1 MIFRQPFFIILLE
14 RLNTMSASGFAIS
27 EYHDIKPIYQKLEKL
42 VSLPLQHIA
51 PQKMQEYMDFYNQ
64 KCPNSKAVYE
74 KAQQYIPGGV
84 QHNLAFN
91 HPFPLAFNK
100 ADGAYLYDIDGNSY
114 IDFLQAGG
122 PTVLGSNYA
131 SVREKAIAL
140 INECGPS
147 TGLLHEY
154 EYKLAELIC
163 KHIPSVE
170 KFRMLGSG
178 TEAVMGALRLARIKT
193 GKKKIIKIGGAY
205 HGWSDQMV
213 YDLRIPG
220 TRFFD
225 AKGIPF
231 MMHWH
236 TQAVPPNDIEG
247 LESTL
252 KWNQLRGGT
261 AAVILEPLGPE
272 SGTYPVY
279 KEFAQQARALCNKYG
294 ALLIFDE
301 VVTAFRVGM
310 SSAQG
315 YFGVKPDL
323 TIFGKVVAG
332 GYPSAGGIGGR
343 ADLMDGL
350 AAGLQGGKKVKVGGT
365 MAANPL
371 SCCAGY
377 YTLLEIEK
385 TNACEKAGEAGDRI
399 TRGLNGLIDKY
410 GLPFVAY
417 NQGSICHLEAAGTL
431 FVKIKLL
438 KIKSVLAEINERK
451 KLMEE
456 YGAAYMAEGIVTL
469 AGSRLYCSMAD
480 TDEVVDEALNR
491 FERVFKHV
499 EKRN

>member
-1 MIFRQPFFIILLE
+1 MS
-14 RLNTMSASGFAIS
+14 NTGFSIS
-27 EYHDIKPIYQKLEKL
+27 DYHDIKPIYKKLDHL
-42 VSLPLQHIA
+42 VSLPLQQIKPEA
-51 PQKMQEYMDFYNQ
+51 MENYMDYYKT
-64 KCPNSKAVYE
+64 KCTKSRAIYE
-74 KAQQYIPGGV
+74 NAQQYIPGGV

-91 HPFPLAFNK
+91 YPFPLAFTK
-100 ADGAYLYDIDGNSY
+100 AEGAHLFDADGNKY

-122 PTVLGSNYA
+122 PTVLGSNYPL
-131 SVREKAIAL
+131 VREKAIEL

-163 KHIPSVE
+163 RNIPSVE
-170 KFRMLGSG
+170 RFRMLGSG

-193 GKKKIIKIGGAY
+193 GNKKIIKIGGAY

-236 TQAVPPNDIEG
+236 TQAVPPNDIDA

-252 KWNQLRGGT
+252 KWNRLRGGT

-279 KEFAQQARALCNKYG
+279 KEFAQQARDLCDKYG

-310 SSAQG
+310 SGAQG
-315 YFGVKPDL
+315 YFNVKPDL

-332 GYPSAGGIGGR
+332 GYPSAGGIGGK
-343 ADLMDGL
+343 AEYMDGL

-385 TNACEKAGEAGDRI
+385 TNACEKAGKAGDRI
-399 TRGLNGLIDKY
+399 TKGLNLLIDKY
-410 GLPFVAY
+410 ELPFVAF
-417 NQGSICHLEAAGTL
+417 NQGSICHLETAGTL
-431 FVKIKLL
+431 YVKIKLL
-438 KIKSVLAEINERK
+438 KIKSVLAEINQRK

-469 AGSRLYCSMAD
+469 AGSRLYMSMAD
-480 TDEVVDEALNR
+480 TDEVVDDALNR
-491 FERVFKHV
+491 FENVF
-499 EKRN
+499 RNVKK

>member
-1 MIFRQPFFIILLE
+1 MNP
-14 RLNTMSASGFAIS
+14 SGFSIS
-27 EYHDIKPIYQKLEKL
+27 QYHDIKPIYKKLDHL
-42 VSLPLQHIA
+42 VSLPLQHLEPKA
-51 PQKMQEYMDFYNQ
+51 MENYLEYYKT
-64 KCPNSKAVYE
+64 KCTKSRAIYE
-74 KAQQYIPGGV
+74 NAQQYIPGGV

-91 HPFPLAFNK
+91 YPFPLAFTK
-100 ADGAYLYDIDGNSY
+100 ADGAYLYDADGNKY

-122 PTVLGSNYA
+122 PTVLGSNYP
-131 SVREKAIAL
+131 SVREKAIEL

-154 EYKLAELIC
+154 EFKLAELIC
-163 KHIPSVE
+163 KNIPSVE
-170 KFRMLGSG
+170 RFRMLGSG

-193 GKKKIIKIGGAY
+193 GKSKIIKIGGAY
-205 HGWSDQMV
+205 HGWSDQMI

-236 TQAVPPNDIEG
+236 TQAVPPNDIDA
-247 LESTL
+247 LESKL
-252 KWNQLRGGT
+252 KWNRLRGGT

-279 KEFAQQARALCNKYG
+279 KEFAQQARDLCDKYG

-310 SSAQG
+310 SGAQG
-315 YFGVKPDL
+315 YFNVKPDL

-332 GYPSAGGIGGR
+332 GYPSAGGIGGK
-343 ADLMDGL
+343 AEYMDGL

-377 YTLLEIEK
+377 HTLLEIEK
-385 TNACEKAGEAGDRI
+385 TNACEKAGKAGDRI
-399 TRGLNGLIDKY
+399 TTGLNQLIDKY
-410 GLPFVAY
+410 GLPFVAF

-431 FVKIKLL
+431 YVKIKLL
-438 KIKSVLAEINERK
+438 KIKSVL
-451 KLMEE
+451 
-456 YGAAYMAEGIVTL
+456 G
-469 AGSRLYCSMAD
+469 
-480 TDEVVDEALNR
+480 
-491 FERVFKHV
+491 
-499 EKRN
+499 

>member
-1 MIFRQPFFIILLE
+1 MS
-14 RLNTMSASGFAIS
+14 NTGFSIS
-27 EYHDIKPIYQKLEKL
+27 DYHDIKPIYKKLDHL
-42 VSLPLQHIA
+42 VSLPLQQIKPEA
-51 PQKMQEYMDFYNQ
+51 MENYMDYYKT
-64 KCPNSKAVYE
+64 KCTKSRAIYE
-74 KAQQYIPGGV
+74 NAQQYIPGGV

-91 HPFPLAFNK
+91 YPFPLAFTK
-100 ADGAYLYDIDGNSY
+100 AEGAHLFDADGNKY

-122 PTVLGSNYA
+122 PTVLGSNYPL
-131 SVREKAIAL
+131 VREKAIEL

-163 KHIPSVE
+163 RNIPSVE
-170 KFRMLGSG
+170 RFRMLGSG

-193 GKKKIIKIGGAY
+193 GNKKIIKIGGAY

-236 TQAVPPNDIEG
+236 TQAVPPNDIDA

-252 KWNQLRGGT
+252 KWNRLRGGT

-279 KEFAQQARALCNKYG
+279 KEFAQQARDLCDKYG

-310 SSAQG
+310 SGAQG
-315 YFGVKPDL
+315 YFNVKPDL

-332 GYPSAGGIGGR
+332 GYPSAGGIGGK
-343 ADLMDGL
+343 AEYMDGL

-385 TNACEKAGEAGDRI
+385 TNACEKAGKAGDRI
-399 TRGLNGLIDKY
+399 TKGLNLLIDKY
-410 GLPFVAY
+410 ELPFVAF
-417 NQGSICHLEAAGTL
+417 NQGSICHLETAGTL
-431 FVKIKLL
+431 YVKIKLL
-438 KIKSVLAEINERK
+438 KIKSVLAEINQRK

-469 AGSRLYCSMAD
+469 AGSRLYMSMAD
-480 TDEVVDEALNR
+480 TDDVVDDALNR
-491 FERVFKHV
+491 FENVF
-499 EKRN
+499 RNVKK